1 MPIDPR
7 AVQWDAS
14 PIDASQVQWDEVT
27 PQPHGSVPASEERSL
42 TQKLM
47 QGYLD
52 YGAAAQEAR
61 KNFFAGA
68 IRGAGSIGATLLAP
82 YDMAKDALAG
92 KGISLESNRE
102 RRAGIDGGLRELGA
116 NPDSG
121 FYSVGK
127 LGGEIAGTAG
137 AGPLIA
143 GGAKGIPIVNTAAAP
158 LISSIESGGFAAG
171 GLSGLPALATRVAG
185 GAITGGASAGLVNPE
200 DAGLGAM
207 IGGAIPG
214 VASVV
219 GSGARALG
227 SALRGGEVAPE
238 VAQLAQKAQQLGI
251 DVPADRI
258 VNSKPMNALAASL
271 EYMPLSGRTAT
282 MEKMQN
288 QLNRAVARTFGQDSD
303 NVTMALRKAKGD
315 LGAKF
320 DDVLKN
326 NAVKVDSQFMDDLST
341 AAQQAKNELETGQ
354 ANVILNQIDEIM
366 KKAPGDVIDGQA
378 AYNVKKTLDRIGSR
392 NSPEAWYANELK
404 RSLMG
409 ALNRS
414 MPEAEAAAFA
424 KVRRQYGT
432 MLDLQKLAQNGAEGD
447 ISIARLA
454 NMKNIGNPEL
464 QDLADISA
472 QFLKPREGQHGAAQR
487 IVLGTL
493 GAAGAG
499 TGAVNPLLIGGGMLA
514 GRGANKALNSQALR
528 NALLS
533 PPSQGGGLLTPI
545 GKASSKVLP
554 LLVPSLN
561 AQ

>member
-1 MPIDPR
+1 MPIDPQS
-7 AVQWDAS
+7 VQWDS
-14 PIDASQVQWDEVT
+14 VPIDPGMVKWDEPSQPSAKT
-27 PQPHGSVPASEERSL
+27 PVPQAQQPGVSNEMQL
-42 TQKLM
+42 LM
-47 QGYLD
+47 DINSGIQN
-52 YGAAAQEAR
+52 AAG
-61 KNFFAGA
+61 NIGAGA
-68 IRGAGSIGATLLAP
+68 LRGAGSIGATLLAP
-82 YDMAKDALAG
+82 YDMAKDAIAG
-92 KGISLESNRE
+92 KGLSLESNRA
-102 RRAGIDGGLRELGA
+102 RRAGIDAGLQELGA
-116 NPDSG
+116 NPAS
-121 FYSVGK
+121 FEYKLGK

-143 GGAKGIPIVNTAAAP
+143 GGARAVPVLNTVGAP
-158 LISSIESGGFAAG
+158 LISAIESGGFAAG
-171 GLSGLPALATRVAG
+171 GLKGLPALATRVAG

-200 DAGLGAM
+200 DAGLGA
-207 IGGAIPG
+207 IVGGAIPG

-219 GSGARALG
+219 GSGARAVG

-258 VNSKPMNALAASL
+258 VNSKPMNALASSL
-271 EYMPLSGRTAT
+271 EYLPLSGRTAT
-282 MEKMQN
+282 MANMQN
-288 QLNRAVARTFGQDSD
+288 QLNRAVTRTFGQDSD

-326 NAVKVDSQFMDDLST
+326 NSVKVDSQFMDDLST
-341 AAQQAKNELETGQ
+341 AAQQARNELETGQ

-414 MPEAEAAAFA
+414 MPEAEASAFA
-424 KVRRQYGT
+424 KVRQQYGT

-454 NMKNIGNPEL
+454 NMKNIGNPDL

-533 PPSQGGGLLTPI
+533 PPAQGGGLLTPI

>member
-1 MPIDPR
+1 MPIDPSS
-7 AVQWDAS
+7 VQWDTA
-14 PIDASQVQWDEVT
+14 PLDAGSVQWDD
-27 PQPHGSVPASEERSL
+27 QPAQKPAAPMNKSGISNEMQL
-42 TQKLM
+42 LM
-47 QGYLD
+47 DINSGIQ
-52 YGAAAQEAR
+52 GAAG
-61 KNFFAGA
+61 NIGAGA
-68 IRGAGSIGATLLAP
+68 LRGAGSIGATLLAP
-82 YDMAKDALAG
+82 YDMAKDAIAG
-92 KGISLESNRE
+92 KGLSLESNRE
-102 RRAGIDGGLRELGA
+102 RRAGIDSGLRELGA
-116 NPDSG
+116 NPDSAA
-121 FYSVGK
+121 YKVGK

-143 GGAKGIPIVNTAAAP
+143 GGARAVPVLNTVGAP
-158 LISSIESGGFAAG
+158 LISAVESGGFAAG
-171 GLSGLPALATRVAG
+171 GLTGLPALATRVAG

-200 DAGLGAM
+200 DAGLGAVV
-207 IGGAIPG
+207 GGAIPG

-258 VNSKPMNALAASL
+258 VNSKPMNALASSL
-271 EYMPLSGRTAT
+271 EYLPLSGRTAT
-282 MEKMQN
+282 MANMQN
-288 QLNRAVARTFGQDSD
+288 QLNRAVTRTFGQDSD

-326 NAVKVDSQFMDDLST
+326 NAVKVDGQFMDDLTT

-414 MPEAEAAAFA
+414 MPEGEAAAFA
-424 KVRRQYGT
+424 KVRQQYGT
-432 MLDLQKLAQNGAEGD
+432 MLDLQKLAQNGADGD

-472 QFLKPREGQHGAAQR
+472 QFLKAREGQHGAAQR

-499 TGAVNPLLIGGGMLA
+499 TGAVSPLLIGGGMLA

-528 NALLS
+528 NVLLS

-545 GKASSKVLP
+545 GKTSSKVLP
-554 LLVPSLN
+554 LLVPSLS

>member
-1 MPIDPR
+1 MQIDPSAVKWDDIPID
-7 AVQWDAS
+7 AGSVQWDDQHPRA
-14 PIDASQVQWDEVT
+14 PIMMPSAPNDLEQSTWQNIQDIGGDLA
-27 PQPHGSVPASEERSL
+27 R
-42 TQKLM
+42 
-47 QGYLD
+47 
-52 YGAAAQEAR
+52 AAG
-61 KNFFAGA
+61 NLGAGA

-102 RRAGIDGGLRELGA
+102 RRAGIDGGLKELGA
-116 NPDSG
+116 EPDRFG
-121 FYSVGK
+121 YKLGK

-137 AGPLIA
+137 VGPLMA
-143 GGAKGIPIVNTAAAP
+143 GAARSIPIVNAAAAP
-158 LISSIESGGFAAG
+158 LISAVESGGFAAG
-171 GLSGLPALATRVAG
+171 GLRGIPALATRVAG

-207 IGGAIPG
+207 VGGAIPG
-214 VASVV
+214 VASIV
-219 GSGARALG
+219 GSGARAIG

-258 VNSKPMNALAASL
+258 VNSKPMNALASSL
-271 EYMPLSGRTAT
+271 EYLPLSGRTAT
-282 MEKMQN
+282 MANMQN
-288 QLNRAVARTFGQDSD
+288 QLNRAVTRTFGQDSD

-320 DDVLKN
+320 DDVLKSN
-326 NAVKVDSQFMDDLST
+326 SVKVDSQFMDDLSN

-414 MPEAEAAAFA
+414 MPEAEASSFA
-424 KVRRQYGT
+424 KVRQQYGT

-472 QFLKPREGQHGAAQR
+472 QFLKPREAQHGAAQR

-499 TGAVNPLLIGGGMLA
+499 SGAVNPLLIGGGMLA
-514 GRGANKALNSQALR
+514 GRGANKALNSQTLR
-528 NALLS
+528 NIMLS

-545 GKASSKVLP
+545 GKVSSKVLP
-554 LLVPSLN
+554 LLVPSLS